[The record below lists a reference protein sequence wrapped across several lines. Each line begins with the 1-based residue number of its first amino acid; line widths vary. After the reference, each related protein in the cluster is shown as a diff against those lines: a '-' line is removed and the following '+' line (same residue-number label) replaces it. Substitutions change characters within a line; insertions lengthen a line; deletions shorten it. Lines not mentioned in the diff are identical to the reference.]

1 VSFRYETVPA
11 LELNRGH
18 IGQTVQV
25 TTEEFTIVGRL
36 NRVDNE
42 DNLDFGEVS
51 PMQALQRIQARD
63 TLGIRREIRCWLTI
77 GPWRGE
83 VYPAQAVVIE
93 YEETP
98 EIVQGTLVEVSL
110 VEPGRGF
117 PGAFLELGEGEGHSD
132 G

>member
-11 LELNRGH
+11 LELNRSH

-42 DNLDFGEVS
+42 DNLDFPEFAS
-51 PMQALQRIQARD
+51 PMDAIRMLQARD
-63 TLGIRREIRCWLTI
+63 KLGIRREIRCWLTI

-83 VYPAQAVVIE
+83 IYPAQAVVVE

-110 VEPGRGF
+110 VEPGRGL
-117 PGAFLELGEGEGHSD
+117 PGAFLELEEGEGH
-132 G
+132 

>member
-51 PMQALQRIQARD
+51 PMQALQALQARER
-63 TLGIRREIRCWLTI
+63 LGIRREVRCWLTI

-83 VYPAQAVVIE
+83 IYPAQAVVVE
-93 YEETP
+93 YEDQP
-98 EIVQGTLVEVSL
+98 EIVQGTLVGV
-110 VEPGRGF
+110 V
-117 PGAFLELGEGEGHSD
+117 LELEEGEGH
-132 G
+132 